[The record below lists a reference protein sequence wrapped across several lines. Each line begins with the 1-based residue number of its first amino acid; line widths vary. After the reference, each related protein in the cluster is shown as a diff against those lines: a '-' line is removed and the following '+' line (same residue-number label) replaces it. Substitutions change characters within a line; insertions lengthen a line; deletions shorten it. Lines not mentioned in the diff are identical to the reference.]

1 LSFERLNDQ
10 ERKNMF
16 PKDVKKNLAR
26 HILADGLDIIVDL
39 ENSMGSWLVDKIT
52 GVRYLDFFSM
62 FASMAVGF
70 NHPKLMEV
78 KEQFGKLAIQK
89 PSNSDAYTI
98 TMAEFVDTFDK
109 FGIPK
114 ELPYAFFIDG
124 GALAVENA
132 LKTAF
137 DWKVRKNFQKG
148 YKKPLGSK
156 IIHFKQAFHGR
167 TGYTLSLTN
176 TSDPRKTEY
185 FPKFD
190 WPRILNPKL
199 FFPLSEENV
208 NQTRE
213 NEKKAVKQIQK
224 AISKHGK
231 EIAGLIIEPIQG
243 EGGDNH
249 FRKEFFLTLRKICDE
264 NEILF
269 ILDEVQTGVGLTGKF
284 WAYEHMDMIPDIICF
299 GKKSQVCGIL
309 VSRRVDEVEHHVFKE
324 SSRINST
331 FGGNL
336 TDMLRFTHILKIIQ
350 ENDLLENARIQG
362 NLLLSE
368 ITKISNE
375 YPDIVSNPR
384 GLGLMCAFDLP
395 DTKKR
400 NLFKQHLFNEKF
412 LILGCGNQSIRFRPH
427 LIVRQEEIEIGIDI
441 IRRVIASEGKNLK
454 K

>member
-1 LSFERLNDQ
+1 
-10 ERKNMF
+10 MF
-16 PKDVKKNLAR
+16 PKDVKKNLAK

-39 ENSMGSWLVDKIT
+39 ENSSGSWLVDKIT
-52 GVRYLDFFSM
+52 GARYLDFFSM

-70 NHPKLMEV
+70 NHPKLVEV
-78 KEQFGKLAIQK
+78 KEEFGRLAIQK

-98 TMAEFVDTFDK
+98 TMAEFVDTFDQ

-148 YKKPLGSK
+148 YKKPIGSK
-156 IIHFKQAFHGR
+156 IIHFQQSFHGR

-199 FFPLSEENV
+199 FFPLSEENL
-208 NQTRE
+208 NQTKQ
-213 NEKKAVKQIQK
+213 NEKKAVKQIHK

-249 FRKEFFLTLRKICDE
+249 FRKEFFHTLRQICDE

-362 NLLLSE
+362 SLLLSE
-368 ITKISNE
+368 ITKIANE

-395 DTKKR
+395 DKNKR
-400 NLFKQHLFNEKF
+400 NLFKQRLFDEKF
-412 LILGCGNQSIRFRPH
+412 LVLGCGNQGIRFRPH
-427 LIVRQEEIEIGIDI
+427 LIVTGDEIQMGIDI
-441 IRRVIASEGKNLK
+441 IRKVLLSEGTSLK

>member
-1 LSFERLNDQ
+1 
-10 ERKNMF
+10 MF
-16 PKDVKKNLAR
+16 PKDVKKILAK

-39 ENSMGSWLVDKIT
+39 ENSKGSWLVDKMT
-52 GVRYLDFFSM
+52 GTRYLDFFSM

-78 KEQFGKLAIQK
+78 KEQFGMLAIQK

-98 TMAEFVDTFDK
+98 TMAEFVDTFDQ

-148 YKKPLGSK
+148 YKKSIGSK

-199 FFPLSEENV
+199 SFPLSEESL
-208 NQTRE
+208 NQTKE

-249 FRKEFFLTLRKICDE
+249 FRKEFFATLRQICDE

-362 NLLLSE
+362 NFLLSE
-368 ITKISNE
+368 IIKISNE

-395 DTKKR
+395 DTNKR
-400 NLFKQHLFNEKF
+400 NLFKQRLFNEKL
-412 LILGCGNQSIRFRPH
+412 LILGCGYQGIRFRPH
-427 LIVRQEEIEIGIDI
+427 LIVTRDEIQTGIDI
-441 IRRVIASEGKNLK
+441 IRKVIASEGKNLRNK
-454 K
+454 LI

>member
-1 LSFERLNDQ
+1 
-10 ERKNMF
+10 
-16 PKDVKKNLAR
+16 
-26 HILADGLDIIVDL
+26 
-39 ENSMGSWLVDKIT
+39 
-52 GVRYLDFFSM
+52 
-62 FASMAVGF
+62 
-70 NHPKLMEV
+70 
-78 KEQFGKLAIQK
+78 
-89 PSNSDAYTI
+89 
-98 TMAEFVDTFDK
+98 MAEFVDTFDQ

-148 YKKPLGSK
+148 YKKPVGSK
-156 IIHFKQAFHGR
+156 IIHFQQAFHGR

-199 FFPLSEENV
+199 TFPLSEENL
-208 NQTRE
+208 NQTQK
-213 NEKKAVKQIQK
+213 NEKKAIRQIRK
-224 AISKHGK
+224 AISTHGK
-231 EIAGLIIEPIQG
+231 ELAGLIIEPIQG

-249 FRKEFFLTLRKICDE
+249 FRKEFMLALRKICDE

-284 WAYEHMDMIPDIICF
+284 WAYEHMDLIPDIICF
-299 GKKSQVCGIL
+299 GKKTQVCGIL
-309 VSRRVDEVEHHVFKE
+309 VSKRVDEVEHHVFKE

-350 ENDLLENARIQG
+350 ENNLIENARIQG
-362 NLLLSE
+362 EFLLSE

-395 DTKKR
+395 DTTKR
-400 NLFKQHLFNEKF
+400 NLFKQHLFTEKF
-412 LILGCGNQSIRFRPH
+412 LVLGCGNQGIRFRPH
-427 LIVRQEEIEIGIDI
+427 LIVKQEEIQTGIDI
-441 IRRVIASEGKNLK
+441 IRKVIVSEGKNLK
-454 K
+454 N